1 MEYILVIIVGYIIGN
16 INPAILIARHVKDI
30 DIRDV
35 NSKNAG
41 TSNAA
46 LTLGMRYGVLVGI
59 LDLLKGL
66 IPGLLLKLLL
76 FPDNNIL
83 WVVGGLSIVAG
94 HVFPLFY
101 DLKGGKG
108 TATFG
113 GLVLALI
120 PIPGLILFVLFWIIT
135 YFSDYIAIATIAII
149 ITVPVI
155 MAFQDYS
162 APSVF
167 FVIVFC
173 LLSIYKHLP
182 NLIRIYKGEEKGLS
196 VALKK

>member
-16 INPAILIARHVKDI
+16 INPAILIVRHVKNI

-46 LTLGMRYGVLVGI
+46 LTLGMKYGVLVGF
-59 LDLLKGL
+59 LDLFKGL
-66 IPGLLLKLLL
+66 IPGLLLRFLI

-120 PIPGLILFVLFWIIT
+120 PIPGIILFVLFWVIT
-135 YFSDYIAIATIAII
+135 YFTDFIAIATITII
-149 ITVPVI
+149 IAVPVI

-162 APSVF
+162 PVSIF
-167 FVIVFC
+167 FVIIFC
-173 LLSIYKHLP
+173 LVSIYKHLP
-182 NLIRIYKGEEKGLS
+182 NLIRIYKRDEKGLS